1 MLLAKPLFMAFGNW
15 NLLIFFV
22 FGIVATVF
30 IGVPIAF
37 AFGVMTVAYIAVA
50 TRAPMTIV
58 ISRMDEGMSHLILL
72 SIPLF
77 IFLGLLIEMT
87 GMARA
92 MVNFLASLLGHVRGG
107 LSYVLLG
114 AMILVSGIS
123 GAKAADMAA
132 VGPVLFPEMK
142 KRGAKPGELVSLLA
156 ASGAM
161 AETIPPSLVLITIGS
176 VTGVSIA
183 ALFTGG
189 LLPGLVL
196 ALALAAVAY
205 WRSADDDLSMVRR
218 ATRQRDRRGTV
229 DLDTGVDPA
238 DNHPQRGGRG
248 RRDRDRSLDHRRR
261 LHGDRRYPG
270 LSPVRLAPPV
280 PDAGRDGVADRRHP
294 VGLRH
299 GDRDG
304 LGADPVRLVAPVR
317 IRDGR
322 RARRR
327 DGFLPLSIVLFI
339 VLGSVLEGIPA
350 LVLFAPLLFPIAKLV
365 GIHEVHYAMVAI
377 LAMGIGLF
385 APPLGVGFYTAC
397 AIGRVAPDNAMG
409 RSGPISVP
417 CWLR

>member
-1 MLLAKPLFMAFGNW
+1 MVLAKPMFMAFGNW

-22 FGIVATVF
+22 LGIVATVF

-37 AFGVMTVAYIAVA
+37 AFGVMTVGYIAVA

-92 MVNFLASLLGHVRGG
+92 MVDFLASLLGHVRGG

-142 KRGAKPGELVSLLA
+142 KRGAKEASWSSLLA

-189 LLPGLVL
+189 LLPALVL
-196 ALALAAVAY
+196 ALALAAWSLVCA
-205 WRSADDDLSMVRR
+205 R
-218 ATRQRDRRGTV
+218 ATTTCRGRARHPARDRRG
-229 DLDTGVDPA
+229 
-238 DNHPQRGGRG
+238 
-248 RRDRDRSLDHRRR
+248 RSWIAL
-261 LHGDRRYPG
+261 
-270 LSPVRLAPPV
+270 
-280 PDAGRDGVADRRHP
+280 
-294 VGLRH
+294 
-299 GDRDG
+299 
-304 LGADPVRLVAPVR
+304 
-317 IRDGR
+317 
-322 RARRR
+322 
-327 DGFLPLSIVLFI
+327 
-339 VLGSVLEGIPA
+339 PA
-350 LVLFAPLLFPIAKLV
+350 LR
-365 GIHEVHYAMVAI
+365 
-377 LAMGIGLF
+377 
-385 APPLGVGFYTAC
+385 C
-397 AIGRVAPDNAMG
+397 
-409 RSGPISVP
+409 RS
-417 CWLR
+417 